1 MSRRP
6 AGTPVGQPASQS
18 RLETV
23 LAAGLAHHGQRHGAP
38 IDAPDSAFMTWL
50 RAKPPTE
57 PPAEPPERLRE
68 EMPRNIFSILPFE
81 LLQIVLSY
89 SKGMSC
95 EEIGKL
101 REIDVSFREMLK
113 NEEFWQWQCEL
124 RDYDREGR
132 LFPTTDAEEYWIPP
146 TAPEGQ
152 VKVPYHGSWREH
164 YSWWCERQL
173 QSGNE
178 PGQLQSNGDLR
189 KNLQYVLWWSS
200 EPVDPHPYFGPIKEW
215 DVSQVKTMGSCFNP
229 QFCNRD
235 ISTFDL
241 SLWDVSNVK
250 DMSYMFSNAKSFK
263 SDLSNWRVSNVTNMS
278 YMFASAELFN
288 SNLSKWVVSN
298 VTKMTGMFMLAERF
312 NGDISNWD
320 VSNVKN
326 MSFMFRRATSFNGDL
341 SRWNVSNVYIVGV
354 AGIAGR
360 ADNMFEG
367 ATSYNPGDGFGIGE
381 RSGAMRGRRVN

>member
-6 AGTPVGQPASQS
+6 ACIPVGKDASKG
-18 RLETV
+18 RLQAV
-23 LAAGLAHHGQRHGAP
+23 LAAGLAHHGRPHPA
-38 IDAPDSAFMTWL
+38 
-50 RAKPPTE
+50 PTE
-57 PPAEPPERLRE
+57 AFKIARKAVKRTNEKIQPNTLTAV
-68 EMPRNIFSILPFE
+68 PFE
-81 LLQIVLSY
+81 LLQIILSY
-89 SKGMSC
+89 SKGMPC
-95 EEIGKL
+95 EKITEL
-101 REIDVSFREMLK
+101 RLIDKSFDQLLQGED
-113 NEEFWQWQCEL
+113 FWQWQCKL

-132 LFPTTDAEEYWIPP
+132 LFPTTDAKEYWIPP

-173 QSGNE
+173 QSGDM

-215 DVSQVKTMGSCFNP
+215 DVSQVKTMGACFDP
-229 QFCNRD
+229 KFCRRD

-263 SDLSNWRVSNVTNMS
+263 SDLSNWRVSSVTDMS
-278 YMFASAELFN
+278 YMFTSAELFN

-320 VSNVKN
+320 VSKVKN
-326 MSFMFRRATSFNGDL
+326 MSYMFWRATSFNGDL
-341 SRWNVSNVYIVGV
+341 SKWNVSNVYD
-354 AGIAGR
+354 IAGR
-360 ADNMFEG
+360 ADKMFEG
-367 ATSYNPGDGFGIGE
+367 ATSYKPRRGFGIGE
-381 RSGAMRGRRVN
+381 QAGAMEVGEGG